1 MKIEIEIDEELVTKA
16 VIDKLV
22 ERLEYRV
29 RTDVEQAIKDSIRVT
44 LQNKARE
51 HVTELLKDFRL
62 PDGRTFKEYIEQM
75 LLRRDEQPTPMSW
88 REQPKLFKII
98 EERLWR
104 DTEQLFREIAQP
116 VLEEYKT
123 KLRANFA
130 QRMESLFRG

>member
-1 MKIEIEIDEELVTKA
+1 MKIEIEIDEALVTKA

-22 ERLEYRV
+22 ERFEYQV
-29 RTDVEQAIKDSIRVT
+29 RLDVEQAVKDSIRVT

-51 HVTELLKDFRL
+51 HVTEILKDFRL
-62 PDGRTFKEYIEQM
+62 PDGRTFKEYLEQI
-75 LLRRDEQPTPMSW
+75 LLRRDNQPVPMTW

-98 EERLWR
+98 EDRLWR

-130 QRMESLFRG
+130 QRLESFLRG